1 MKDSKRSLIIYIL
14 IILVVCIFL
23 VLLPLVINH
32 IYYLEAPSEF
42 FITDLNVADFV
53 VYYASALSFLGS
65 LILGVLTLHQ
75 NKRAQEKTDEIN
87 QLKLELQKKSMVLAE
102 ERYEKENDNAII
114 PKLEISISGYSG
126 NYMNPRIKVRN
137 VSPLIISNLT
147 FISGCVKTADGEIL
161 RNVTNSKFNSRS
173 LPSNGETI
181 LDLQMLNL
189 AIRQGDRKY
198 AYYQNVDFILEFSLE
213 DEKYR
218 KHYFRAVLHIPTTKD
233 FVNDL
238 WKVEKV
244 G

>member
-1 MKDSKRSLIIYIL
+1 MKKTYKIIIYVAIAVLIIGALGIL
-14 IILVVCIFL
+14 PFIINWIYSQKAPLDFFVTLFDASDFL
-23 VLLPLVINH
+23 
-32 IYYLEAPSEF
+32 
-42 FITDLNVADFV
+42 
-53 VYYASALSFLGS
+53 VYYASALSFLGT
-65 LILGVLTLHQ
+65 LILGVLTLFQ